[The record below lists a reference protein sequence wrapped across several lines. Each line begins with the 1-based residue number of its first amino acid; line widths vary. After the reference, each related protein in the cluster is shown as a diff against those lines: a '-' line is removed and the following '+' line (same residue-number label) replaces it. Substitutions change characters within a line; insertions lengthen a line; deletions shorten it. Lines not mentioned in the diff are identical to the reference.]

1 MSPPRRPLPPTS
13 SLPPLRS
20 LDTLTADRILEALG
34 NLYTL
39 YCPLPPSLAFQQQS
53 LQPGALKEAPATEAV
68 DSGYTSGNEDEDVSQ
83 KQDEDEET
91 LAELRNDA
99 YERAF
104 AERWLTGFI
113 GRAEELTCFETEEA
127 LQRAIDKASCVLA
140 SFFAGDEDEDDEAIQ
155 ITRNFQF
162 ALSPEQELDQ
172 SEKVLIDVRLNDGL
186 AGRDNADHTDVGL
199 QSWGA
204 AIVFSELICASP
216 SRFGFTKQALGPAS
230 RIVELGAG
238 TGLVGIVLGKML
250 PHLDAADST
259 VIATDFH
266 PTVLENLRAN
276 ITANFSSLSSSSSV
290 VPAPVQAAPLDW
302 SAPDLSGPLRDPA
315 DMLVATD
322 VIYDPAHA
330 AWLRDCAARV
340 LAPHGTF
347 WMLVTVRE
355 TGKFEG
361 ITDTVRR
368 AFTGRDGLRDGTGR
382 VLAILEEERLERQVC
397 VGRAGEREY
406 RLFRIGWA
414 AAEVAGGL

>member
-1 MSPPRRPLPPTS
+1 MSPPQRPLPPTS

-20 LDTLTADRILEALG
+20 LDTLAADRILEALS

-53 LQPGALKEAPATEAV
+53 LQPGALKEAPATEVV
-68 DSGYTSGNEDEDVSQ
+68 DSGYTSGNEDGDVSQ

-91 LAELRNDA
+91 LAELRDDT

-113 GRAEELTCFETEEA
+113 GRAEELTCFESEEA

-140 SFFAGDEDEDDEAIQ
+140 SFFTGTEDEDDEAIQ
-155 ITRNFQF
+155 ITRDFQF
-162 ALSPEQELDQ
+162 ALTPGQELDR
-172 SEKVLIDVRLNDGL
+172 SERVLIDVRLNDGL

-199 QSWGA
+199 QSWSA

-216 SRFGFTKQALGPAS
+216 SRFGLTKQALGPAS

-250 PHLDAADST
+250 SHLDATGST

-276 ITANFSSLSSSSSV
+276 IATNFPCPSPSSALLT
-290 VPAPVQAAPLDW
+290 PVQAAPLDW
-302 SAPDLSGPLRDPA
+302 SVPDLSGLLCDPA
-315 DMLVATD
+315 DILVATD

-330 AWLRDCAARV
+330 AWLRDCAARM

-368 AFTGRDGLRDGTGR
+368 AFTGRDGMHDGAGR
-382 VLAILEEERLERQVC
+382 VLAILGEEILEREVC

-414 AAEVAGGL
+414 EADVAGGL

>member
-1 MSPPRRPLPPTS
+1 MSAPRRPLPPTS

-20 LDTLTADRILEALG
+20 LDALTEDRISEALG
-34 NLYTL
+34 NLYAL
-39 YCPLPPSLAFQQQS
+39 YCPLPPSLAFHQQS
-53 LQPGALKEAPATEAV
+53 LQPGALKDTPSEQAV
-68 DSGYTSGNEDEDVSQ
+68 DSGYTSGNEDEDVKQ
-83 KQDEDEET
+83 KQEEEEET
-91 LAELRNDA
+91 LAELRDDA
-99 YERAF
+99 YERTF

-113 GRAEELTCFETEEA
+113 GRAEELTCFESEEA
-127 LQRAIDKASCVLA
+127 LQRAVDKASCVLA
-140 SFFAGDEDEDDEAIQ
+140 SFFTTAEDEDDEAIQ
-155 ITRNFQF
+155 ITRDFQF
-162 ALSPEQELDQ
+162 MLSPTCQ
-172 SEKVLIDVRLNDGL
+172 SGKILIDVRLNDGL
-186 AGRDNADHTDVGL
+186 AGRDNTDHTDVGL

-250 PHLDAADST
+250 PHLDITDANIT
-259 VIATDFH
+259 ATDFH

-276 ITANFSSLSSSSSV
+276 ITTNFP
-290 VPAPVQAAPLDW
+290 PAPSPVQTAPLDW
-302 SAPDLSGPLRDPA
+302 STPDLSGPLSHPV

-330 AWLRDCAARV
+330 AWLRDCAARM

-361 ITDTVRR
+361 ITDTVRK
-368 AFTGRDGLRDGTGR
+368 AFTGRDGLRDAATGTK
-382 VLAILEEERLERQVC
+382 VLAILEEESLEWEVC
-397 VGRAGEREY
+397 VGRAGERAY

-414 AAEVAGGL
+414 EVEGGGERLNR